1 MLKIIWQIGICF
13 VLFIGRDYSS
23 NWHILKTILCIM
35 FCFPLLQAICLDSGI
50 ESMAVV
56 IVPLVDFHSVATIS
70 IPSHSSSSSPMSRI
84 RFNLTSFVSVARQAA
99 RDNIIHPTIT
109 TERILPER
117 INSYKPPVPSSSTIF
132 RDFEV
137 TMWKSIL
144 MFICI
149 LPLLSLYFSSL
160 APCKVPSSLLSTEL
174 MLCQV
179 RRNLLHRL
187 QVKLVIY
194 HNIIQLHMSET
205 TLRVGRS
212 S

>member
-1 MLKIIWQIGICF
+1 
-13 VLFIGRDYSS
+13 
-23 NWHILKTILCIM
+23 
-35 FCFPLLQAICLDSGI
+35 
-50 ESMAVV
+50 MAVV
-56 IVPLVDFHSVATIS
+56 AIIPRVDFYSVATIS
-70 IPSHSSSSSPMSRI
+70 IPPHCSSSSPMCHN
-84 RFNLTSFVSVARQAA
+84 RFNLTSFVSIARYHCK
-99 RDNIIHPTIT
+99 RNHHFFPTLT

-117 INSYKPPVPSSSTIF
+117 INSYKPPIPSSSTIF
-132 RDFEV
+132 REFEV

-160 APCKVPSSLLSTEL
+160 APCKVPSCLSSTKL
-174 MLCQV
+174 TSCQA

-194 HNIIQLHMSET
+194 HNYIQLQMAET